1 MTNDKPGLKGEF
13 VALNR
18 ADGSIAYRVSQS
30 HYAWASPVAFLN
42 EKDEMFVFN
51 ADCIGRVFLYNGK
64 DGSLLYSK
72 QVGANFEASPIVVDN
87 HVVIGSRGRSI
98 FRLTVGSTRQLKNS
112 N

>member
-1 MTNDKPGLKGEF
+1 
-13 VALNR
+13 
-18 ADGSIAYRVSQS
+18 
-30 HYAWASPVAFLN
+30 
-42 EKDEMFVFN
+42 MFVFN